1 MGFRRGSNRCGLECD
16 PMMVEEIVRFLSRSG
31 WSQQEVALVRPD
43 LPRWERH
50 LRSRGITVIPG
61 AQAYWSEAE
70 DRAHDELFLLM
81 MQAGNGTDQWIEHRQ
96 RDITGV
102 RPREA

>member
-1 MGFRRGSNRCGLECD
+1 
-16 PMMVEEIVRFLSRSG
+16 
-31 WSQQEVALVRPD
+31 
-43 LPRWERH
+43 
-50 LRSRGITVIPG
+50 VIPG